1 MKHKINNIQATSL
14 VRASPEAFVEILQV
28 LEQTSSA
35 VSGELNENSGASLN
49 LMRL

>member
-35 VSGELNENSGASLN
+35 VSGLYENSGASLN